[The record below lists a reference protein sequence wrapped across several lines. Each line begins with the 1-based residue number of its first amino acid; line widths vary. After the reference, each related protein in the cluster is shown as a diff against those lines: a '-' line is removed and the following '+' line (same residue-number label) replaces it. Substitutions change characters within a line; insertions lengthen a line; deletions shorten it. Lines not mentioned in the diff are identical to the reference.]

1 MDWPTF
7 CAWSGFPDVYSAP
20 GASFCFLVSER
31 QNKFMESSSYLFC
44 PFCHPLI
51 SFLLSQRRQLIDQ
64 VAFSPWRIRLSSPIL
79 QTIYTINPLRSV
91 RTRFF
96 EDTQNNSRLQATLNI
111 IKKRILLDKI
121 YELYIKVKNRIVSSN
136 AFSWPSAPS
145 ENRGRINYL

>member
-1 MDWPTF
+1 MDYLNGTQSSMTRRNKIPDYVCSVMQTFAKLSFQNSRTTVKYVSVNGLANF

-64 VAFSPWRIRLSSPIL
+64 VAFSPGESAFLLQFSKLFIL
-79 QTIYTINPLRSV
+79 
-91 RTRFF
+91 
-96 EDTQNNSRLQATLNI
+96 
-111 IKKRILLDKI
+111 
-121 YELYIKVKNRIVSSN
+121 
-136 AFSWPSAPS
+136 
-145 ENRGRINYL
+145 